1 MGIPVIHGGEDVNDL
16 NFNLNDIVFKS
27 SFKINTKS
35 IDNVELLETLSL
47 FNKLTKPSFE
57 KVLPHSEVNNFS
69 TLDTKSF
76 EEFAYFLDDKDN
88 SNNYGSEILN
98 LYFKE
103 YDVFKETLYFYA
115 NDIYKT
121 LADESLNLDNDLL
134 AEMRIFSKNKS
145 YLFRIRDLETDIIL
159 LNKNEFIFYTFN
171 NDLEKFENIDD
182 KTYYEKGRVSKYSVS
197 GDAIT
202 LFHFLSFIS
211 DSNIYLYRD
220 FNVFNENKIIEPT
233 NTQHRK
239 KLLEN
244 ASVFEIG
251 DKLYDPN
258 FAYNVDYQPIFYYL
272 KKY

>member
-76 EEFAYFLDDKDN
+76 EEFAYF
-88 SNNYGSEILN
+88 
-98 LYFKE
+98 
-103 YDVFKETLYFYA
+103 
-115 NDIYKT
+115 
-121 LADESLNLDNDLL
+121 
-134 AEMRIFSKNKS
+134 
-145 YLFRIRDLETDIIL
+145 
-159 LNKNEFIFYTFN
+159 
-171 NDLEKFENIDD
+171 LEKFENIDD